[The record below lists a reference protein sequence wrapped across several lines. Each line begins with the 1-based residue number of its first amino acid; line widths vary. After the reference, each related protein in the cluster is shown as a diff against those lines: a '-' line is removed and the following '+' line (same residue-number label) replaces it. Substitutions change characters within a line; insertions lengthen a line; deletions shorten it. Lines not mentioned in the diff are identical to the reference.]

1 MDSINL
7 ITRLTGFRIRNFKMF
22 RDVSVRNL
30 PPLAIF
36 VGANASG
43 KSTLFDVFRFLR
55 DLFSGRSLN
64 DVFAE
69 RGGFAEVLSRDAE
82 KKEIEI
88 SLDFLT
94 LRENGEVATEYMY
107 MIRFGWANHLPFVSA
122 EHFSFR
128 MNRGEKIDLFRAN
141 YDANEEGAKAT
152 PSIREIGPEAK
163 ASGKYE
169 VAKEGIP
176 FSFRLNDPHF
186 AIRYIHRASDWIN
199 LAAKQE
205 GKNLPPFPFQ
215 FPPIKDEHS
224 PYIAFFL
231 GMCVFVR
238 QLFVGDFEPIPIR
251 ESAKATGI
259 DRLSEKGGNLAL
271 VAKKIREKNPDKF
284 ESAVSALRRFVPE
297 IKTVEPAISEDGYAF
312 LRFID
317 RNFDRPFNSHA
328 MSDGTV
334 LAFAYLLFLADSEK
348 KLVCFDEIERSLYPH
363 MLDAMIAEV
372 RRYTIENKGQAM
384 LTTHSSDLLDCAELE
399 EVFWLAKSGGETVI
413 HRAQDNKTVRAL
425 VKSGDP
431 LGMIWHKGDFE
442 GADPSA

>member
-1 MDSINL
+1 M
-7 ITRLTGFRIRNFKMF
+7 RLTGFRIRNFKMF

-55 DLFSGRSLN
+55 ELFIGESLN
-64 DVFAE
+64 DTFAK
-69 RGGFAEVLSRDAE
+69 RDGFAEVLSRGA
-82 KKEIEI
+82 KESMIEI
-88 SLDFLT
+88 ALNFL
-94 LRENGEVATEYMY
+94 LPSKGGESPNVEAKY
-107 MIRFGWANHLPFVSA
+107 MIRFGVAKNFPFISEERFVIKD
-122 EHFSFR
+122 
-128 MNRGEKIDLFRAN
+128 MTLLCVD
-141 YDANEEGAKAT
+141 YDADNKKIMAKIACEYGGEHGELKHKLEGGPAIVLEGFGRTSFMFESRLAVAVGEGGRRHLFPAVNRDKYSLCSQA
-152 PSIREIGPEAK
+152 REFIC
-163 ASGKYE
+163 
-169 VAKEGIP
+169 
-176 FSFRLNDPHF
+176 D
-186 AIRYIHRASDWIN
+186 
-199 LAAKQE
+199 
-205 GKNLPPFPFQ
+205 
-215 FPPIKDEHS
+215 
-224 PYIAFFL
+224 
-231 GMCVFVR
+231 
-238 QLFVGDFEPIPIR
+238 LFVGDFEPIPIR

-259 DRLSEKGGNLAL
+259 DRLSEKGENLAL

-297 IKTVEPAISEDGYAF
+297 IKTVEPTTLEDGYAF

-317 RNFDRPFNSHA
+317 RNFDRPFNSRA

-334 LAFAYLLFLADSEK
+334 LAFAYLLLLADSEE

-372 RRYTIENKGQAM
+372 RRHTIENKGQAM

-413 HRAQDNKTVRAL
+413 HRAQDNKTARAL

-431 LGMIWHKGDFE
+431 LGVIWHKGDFE